1 RCGACAPRYLFPAV
15 PLRHRATAHRAGC
28 VCPFAC
34 SPDKD
39 RLLTHPILHTGE
51 VIGSIPPAP
60 TRDYLTNQRLSHF
73 WRAQRLATRGRT
85 RQEHALTIWAKSGDF
100 VHTALRVKIALSPDP
115 SSKSLHRLKRTVAP
129 AAQHIARR
137 TLPRQSSRAHMPGIS
152 S

>member
-1 RCGACAPRYLFPAV
+1 YLFPAV

-73 WRAQRLATRGRT
+73 WRA
-85 RQEHALTIWAKSGDF
+85 RQEHALTVWGKSGDF
-100 VHTALRVKIALSPDP
+100 VHTAFRVKIALGLKPGL
-115 SSKSLHRLKRTVAP
+115 KSLRHLLSPLTTSVM
-129 AAQHIARR
+129 Q
-137 TLPRQSSRAHMPGIS
+137 
-152 S
+152 